1 MQTSLCASLCVK
13 RKRIRMSVNGKDT
26 KKKVE
31 SALAGAEPLEQITD
45 EQSENNLE
53 CAIKKGMKAQHI
65 KVISRLLLATLL
77 LSALA
82 SFGAGLIKYNELQRE
97 KEALEQKLDE
107 REAEVEKLEYLI
119 NCPVDYDYIVRVA
132 KEKLNLYLP
141 DEIIYHNDSNKK

>member
-1 MQTSLCASLCVK
+1 M
-13 RKRIRMSVNGKDT
+13 
-26 KKKVE
+26 
-31 SALAGAEPLEQITD
+31 AGAEPLEQITD